1 MAAETNYWL
10 IWLIYLAAGG
20 AFYGIFWWLTRF
32 KRFKWI
38 SYSLRAVML
47 ALILTP
53 WFTTD
58 EGRTMAPALMV
69 MTLDAITIGREA
81 SGRAASPLLLAVVV
95 AELIATLLYLV
106 IGRRKPGKIQ
116 TDRAEE

>member
-10 IWLIYLAAGG
+10 IWLIYLAAG
-20 AFYGIFWWLTRF
+20 AVFYGIFWWLTRF
-32 KRFKWI
+32 ERFKWV

-53 WFTTD
+53 WFAND
-58 EGRTMAPALMV
+58 EGRAMAPALMV
-69 MTLDAITIGREA
+69 MTLDAITIGRDA
-81 SGRAASPLLLAVVV
+81 MGRAASPLLLAIVV

-106 IGRRKPGKIQ
+106 IGRKKPKKIQ
-116 TDRAEE
+116 TDSSEA